1 MLVRDGATRCPGPH
15 SDMRVD
21 FILASARD
29 ELSRTRR
36 LSRTWL
42 FAMLATI
49 VGVGLYQLGASLHLF
64 QLAYNQPVP
73 RFGIQGFGALALAV
87 LLFGT
92 VFLAFDMRRRD
103 SRARI
108 AEALDAKPV
117 SNLELLGG
125 RCLGVALIVW
135 LLLAGIFG
143 LIQAI
148 GLLAAVLDIAWLGE
162 AAVPLSVVAFLVID
176 AVPLVVLWVAL
187 VMLLSSALRWPLLA
201 ATASVALGGL
211 YVWLLFHAPLY
222 LLPAISGVADLGL
235 AGSDILPRLP
245 GAADIAQ
252 RGALVVLA
260 AGVLALAAACDTR
273 PDSSR
278 RPPQAAAG
286 AVLVAAG
293 ALAIGL
299 LALGA
304 AAERAERLHWADRHA
319 AMAHE
324 PAPDVLQMSGRVDI
338 EPGRRLAI
346 DVVLTVRSPSSKP
359 LATLKASLN
368 PGMRIEALQVD
379 GQDAAYQHE
388 AGVLAVTPP
397 APATAKTPV
406 VITVRAV
413 GVPDPRFGYLD
424 SAVRA
429 TDEAVLGIPLVL
441 LGDEASIFD
450 EHFVALMP
458 GVHWLPASGASF
470 GADDRA
476 PDYRTI
482 DLEVHAPSHWHV
494 AGPGRSG
501 GSGTW
506 RFAPP
511 VPVAAFALIAG
522 PFERRALA
530 FDGTEYELLI
540 HPTHIG
546 NVRRFNE
553 PGAAFASWLTATY
566 LEPALTRGLDY
577 PYGTFSLVEVPA
589 RLRRY
594 GGGWR
599 LDTLQALP
607 GVQLLSEQGF
617 PTRRFW
623 RVNEDGL
630 RRQMMD
636 LDRTGPNTIHAS
648 AGILRNLLPFL
659 ATPTGK
665 GAHAVHVLVEML
677 LVRSAGLPQWAG
689 YHAVVPPAHSI
700 SLPAQ
705 TVPELTIERVSG
717 RTALRPLTDRHVGE
731 ADWRRLE
738 QVPLVEVDPSAQRG
752 SFAFLAQRCEQV
764 ARAMHSL
771 LGQERTLD
779 LLVRLR
785 SEHEGSTYTTADFVT
800 TVRTIDASVGDLVD
814 RWLHESSAP
823 GFTASAAEVSRIAD
837 GAGGEPRYQIRVH
850 VRNAEAVAG
859 VVALAWRDEASAGF
873 FDTRSPPF
881 HRGPSVHV
889 GADSAVELGV
899 VIDAPPIELRL
910 DPFVSLNRF
919 EMRLAQNSRSPRDAE
934 AEEPLVGSRP
944 STWRI
949 PGIVV
954 DDLDAGF
961 SIVADTPTAGG
972 VTNGVTT
979 TALPPY
985 AWNRSGWQRQADPES
1000 SANVVAWGRYRR
1012 TLARTPAGN
1021 GSTRAV
1027 FSAEVPVSA
1036 RWRLAIHL
1044 PGAAVSEGRW
1054 RPRSPLERDALGS
1067 LDLELSNNGRKQS
1080 VTFEGG
1086 DAVPGWNDVGVY
1098 DLSAGPVDVSLS
1110 DRTSGEVVVADAI
1123 RWLPEPD

>member
-1 MLVRDGATRCPGPH
+1 MLRSKERRECPSPL

-49 VGVGLYQLGASLHLF
+49 VGVGLYQLAASLHLF
-64 QLAYNQPVP
+64 QLAQQQPVP

-108 AEALDAKPV
+108 AEALDAKPF

-148 GLLAAVLDIAWLGE
+148 GLLAALLDIAWLGE
-162 AAVPLSVVAFLVID
+162 APVPLSVVAFLVID

-211 YVWLLFHAPLY
+211 YAWLLLHAPLY
-222 LLPAISGVADLGL
+222 LLPAISGVANLGL

-245 GAADIAQ
+245 GATDIAQ
-252 RGALVVLA
+252 RSALVVLA
-260 AGVLALAAACDTR
+260 AGFLALAAACDTR

-278 RPPQAAAG
+278 RPPQAALG

-324 PAPDVLQMSGRVDI
+324 PAPDVLGMSGRVDI
-338 EPGRRLAI
+338 EPGRRLTI
-346 DVVLTVRSPSSKP
+346 DVVLTVRSPSSEP

-388 AGVLAVTPP
+388 AGVLSVTPP
-397 APATAKTPV
+397 APVTAKTV

-424 SAVRA
+424 SAVRP

-476 PDYRTI
+476 PDYRSI

-506 RFAPP
+506 RFAPD

-540 HPTHIG
+540 HPTHIS
-546 NVRRFNE
+546 NVRRFDD
-553 PGAAFASWLTATY
+553 PGTAFASWLTATY
-566 LEPALTRGLDY
+566 LEPALTRGLDS

-589 RLRRY
+589 WLRRY

-636 LDRTGPNTIHAS
+636 LDRMGPHTIHTS

-659 ATPTGK
+659 AAPVGE
-665 GAHAVHVLVEML
+665 GAHALDVLVEML
-677 LVRSAGLPQWAG
+677 LVRWAGLPQWAD

-738 QVPLVEVDPSAQRG
+738 QGSLVEVDPSAQRE
-752 SFAFLAQRCEQV
+752 SFAFLAQRCDQV

-785 SEHEGSTYTTADFVT
+785 REHEGSTYTSADFVT

-837 GAGGEPRYQIRVH
+837 GAGGEPRHQVRVH

-873 FDTRSPPF
+873 SDTRAPPF
-881 HRGPSVHV
+881 HRGPPVHV

-899 VIDAPPIELRL
+899 VVDAPPIELRL
-910 DPFVSLNRF
+910 DPFVSRNRF
-919 EMRLAQNSRSPRDAE
+919 EMRLAQNSRPPREAV

-961 SIVADTPTAGG
+961 SIVADTTTAGG

-985 AWNRSGWQRQADPES
+985 AWNRSGWQRQADPAS

-1012 TLARTPAGN
+1012 TLARTPAGD

-1027 FSAEVPVSA
+1027 FSAEIPTAA

-1044 PGAAVSEGRW
+1044 PGVAVSEGRW
-1054 RPRSPLERDALGS
+1054 RPRSPLEQDSLGS
-1067 LDLELSNNGRKQS
+1067 LDLELTYGGRKQP

-1110 DRTSGEVVVADAI
+1110 DRTSGQVVVADAI
-1123 RWLPEPD
+1123 RWLPEPE